1 MKALIEGA
9 RSIGL
14 TLSPKE
20 IEAFRIYQR
29 ELAEWNARFNL
40 TAIHGEDQVQIRHFL
55 DSLSCLLAMGL
66 DKDVSAVPR
75 GDAGKLIPKSVRAIN
90 LKAIDIGS
98 GPGFPGIPLR
108 IVCPHLKLT
117 LLEATA
123 KKVTFLQHIVTLLG
137 LKDVH
142 IIHDRAEVIG
152 HHPEHREQYDLA
164 LARAVAELPV
174 LAEYALPLC
183 CLGGRVIA
191 QKGQDVQLEAMN
203 AQRAIQ
209 VLGGA
214 LRYLLDVELPG
225 LAEPRSLV
233 VISKVARTPE
243 MYPRR
248 PGIPKKRP
256 L

>member
-1 MKALIEGA
+1 VKALIEGA

-66 DKDVSAVPR
+66 DKDVSAVPH
-75 GDAGKLIPKSVRAIN
+75 GDVGKRIPKSVRALN

-98 GPGFPGIPLR
+98 GPGFPGIPLK

-123 KKVTFLQHIVTLLG
+123 KKVTFLQHIVALLG
-137 LKDVH
+137 LKDVQV
-142 IIHDRAEVIG
+142 IHDRAEVVG

-191 QKGQDVQLEAMN
+191 QKGHDVQLEVMN

-209 VLGGA
+209 LLGGV

-233 VISKVARTPE
+233 VINKVARTPE

-248 PGIPKKRP
+248 PGIPKKKP